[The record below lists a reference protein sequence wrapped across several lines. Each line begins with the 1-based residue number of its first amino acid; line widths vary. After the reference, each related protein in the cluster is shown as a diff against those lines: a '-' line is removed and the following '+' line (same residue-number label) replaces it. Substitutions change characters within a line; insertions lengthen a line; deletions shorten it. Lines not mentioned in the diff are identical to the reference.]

1 MRKLLLSVLVS
12 LLIAESASAGP
23 LYGTVRIAQGTASGV
38 TVEVACPGFAGGSIV
53 ASATTDAQGSY
64 SLLVPTAGGCEM
76 RVRRGGQVGAPF
88 AVGVSDNAL
97 RLDPVLD
104 GSLSRVG

>member
-23 LYGTVRIAQGTASGV
+23 LYGTVRIAQATAAGV
-38 TVEVACPGFAGGSIV
+38 TIEVACPGFAGGSIV
-53 ASATTDAQGSY
+53 ASTNTDGQGSY

-76 RVRRGGQVGAPF
+76 RLRRGGQVGAAF
-88 AVGVSDNAL
+88 GVGISDNAL
-97 RLDPVLD
+97 RLDLAVD
-104 GSLSRVG
+104 GSLNRVG